1 MSGDVVSPPAKL
13 TPTEQSARH
22 AAELLRDP
30 AARGPWLAS
39 LGAERPAYIAALKG
53 HPPATMHPL
62 DRIFYP
68 ELGRLLGPSILKTL
82 E

>member
-1 MSGDVVSPPAKL
+1 MVKL
-13 TPTEQSARH
+13 TPTEQSARN

-30 AARGPWLAS
+30 LARGPWLAS
-39 LGAERPAYIAALKG
+39 LGAERPAYIAALGG

-62 DRIFYP
+62 DRLFYP
-68 ELGRLLGPSILKTL
+68 ELGRLLGPAILKTL

>member
-1 MSGDVVSPPAKL
+1 VSITK
-13 TPTEQSARH
+13 TEMKSARH
-22 AAELLRDP
+22 AADLLRDP
-30 AARGPWLAS
+30 KALAPWLAS

-53 HPPATMHPL
+53 HPPASMHPL
-62 DRIFYP
+62 DRLFYP

>member
-1 MSGDVVSPPAKL
+1 MNITPPEK
-13 TPTEQSARH
+13 QSARN

-30 AARGPWLAS
+30 RARGPWLDS

-53 HPPATMHPL
+53 SPPATMHPL
-62 DRIFYP
+62 DQIFYP
-68 ELGRLLGPSILKTL
+68 ELGRLLGPTILKTL